1 MSFGEAEREGSQNCG
16 DCTSRRQTLRTATS
30 TLESHRQMETMKKP
44 LGKPQPANTCREK
57 VGAEESAE
65 WGEKDPG
72 NHRLHPAGWYNQLA
86 KGGDATDIKTTKPSA
101 VEARVPQK
109 IKAKK
114 KFRKK
119 Q

>member
-1 MSFGEAEREGSQNCG
+1 M
-16 DCTSRRQTLRTATS
+16 RTATS

-44 LGKPQPANTCREK
+44 LGKPQPPNTCREK

-72 NHRLHPAGWYNQLA
+72 NHPASCEIPCWDNQLA

-101 VEARVPQK
+101 VEA
-109 IKAKK
+109 
-114 KFRKK
+114 
-119 Q
+119 